1 MKRDIILSGVGGQG
15 ILSIAT
21 VIGAAALKEGLH
33 IKQAEVHGM
42 SQRGGDV
49 QSNLRISSDEILSDL
64 IPQGAADI
72 IISLEPMEA
81 LRYVPY
87 LNPEGWVIANTTPFV
102 NIDNYPEPEA
112 VLAELGK
119 RKHAIL
125 IDVDAIAKEQSSPR
139 AANIV
144 LLGAAAPFLGLDAD
158 KFEAG
163 IRSIFARKGEQI
175 VEMNLKAFRAGYEYA
190 QKTPQVMAALIPQ
203 KMFDEQLAAMDIENF
218 AQATIRQVG
227 AVGGALEKNSG
238 TEFLHLEMGVPGLP
252 PETVGV
258 EAEQQALAQG
268 HASIYPSITGIAP
281 LKSEASRFVKAFLDI
296 DVAPEGC
303 IPTVGSMQGG
313 FCLFQISSQCDP
325 KKDTILFIDPGF
337 PVQRQQVRILGIKH
351 ESFDIYDFRA
361 EKLGP
366 KLESYLKQGNV
377 AAIIYSNPNNPA
389 WICLTESELR
399 TIGELANKYDTI
411 VLEDL
416 AYMGMDFR
424 KELGHPF
431 QAPFQATAARYTDN
445 YVLMISG
452 SKIFSYAGQRIAI
465 AAISD
470 KLRNRFYPAL
480 KERYGIGRFAES
492 YALTFLYAASSGASH
507 SAQYA
512 LAAMFKAAADGKLD
526 FVGHTREY
534 AHRAHRV
541 KELFER
547 HGFHIVYDKDQDEHV
562 SDGFFFTVG
571 YGSMPSSD
579 LVAALLRYGICA
591 ISLTSTGSLQNG
603 VRVCVSQMNR
613 EEQYDLLDRRLR
625 DFAQDYARK

>member
-1 MKRDIILSGVGGQG
+1 MLPIDRSVLDSALERMDI
-15 ILSIAT
+15 
-21 VIGAAALKEGLH
+21 
-33 IKQAEVHGM
+33 
-42 SQRGGDV
+42 
-49 QSNLRISSDEILSDL
+49 
-64 IPQGAADI
+64 ADI
-72 IISLEPMEA
+72 
-81 LRYVPY
+81 
-87 LNPEGWVIANTTPFV
+87 
-102 NIDNYPEPEA
+102 
-112 VLAELGK
+112 
-119 RKHAIL
+119 
-125 IDVDAIAKEQSSPR
+125 
-139 AANIV
+139 
-144 LLGAAAPFLGLDAD
+144 
-158 KFEAG
+158 
-163 IRSIFARKGEQI
+163 
-175 VEMNLKAFRAGYEYA
+175 
-190 QKTPQVMAALIPQ
+190 
-203 KMFDEQLAAMDIENF
+203 
-218 AQATIRQVG
+218 AQATIRQ
-227 AVGGALEKNSG
+227 SG
-238 TEFLHLEMGVPGLP
+238 DIARVMETQTGMEFLHLEMGVPGLP
-252 PETVGV
+252 PEKAGV
-258 EAEQQALAQG
+258 EAECRALQSGVASQYPNMFGIPELKQQ
-268 HASIYPSITGIAP
+268 T
-281 LKSEASRFVKAFLDI
+281 SRFIRAFLDVG
-296 DVAPEGC
+296 VAPQGC
-303 IPTVGSMQGG
+303 IPTVGSMQGS
-313 FCLFQISSQCDP
+313 FTAFLLCSQLAP
-325 KKDTILFIDPGF
+325 GKDTILFIDPGF
-337 PVQRQQVRILGIKH
+337 PVQRNQVQILDIPSA
-351 ESFDIYDFRA
+351 SFDIYEYRA

-366 KLESYLKQGNV
+366 KLESYLAQGNI
-377 AAIIYSNPNNPA
+377 AAIVYSNPNNPA
-389 WICLTESELR
+389 WICLTEDELR
-399 TIGELANKYDTI
+399 TIGELATRYDAI
-411 VLEDL
+411 VIEDL
-416 AYMGMDFR
+416 AYLCMDFR
-424 KELGHPF
+424 KPLGRPF
-431 QAPFQATAARYTDN
+431 EAPYQATVARYTDN
-445 YVLMISG
+445 YILMISG

>member
-1 MKRDIILSGVGGQG
+1 
-15 ILSIAT
+15 
-21 VIGAAALKEGLH
+21 
-33 IKQAEVHGM
+33 
-42 SQRGGDV
+42 
-49 QSNLRISSDEILSDL
+49 
-64 IPQGAADI
+64 
-72 IISLEPMEA
+72 
-81 LRYVPY
+81 
-87 LNPEGWVIANTTPFV
+87 
-102 NIDNYPEPEA
+102 
-112 VLAELGK
+112 
-119 RKHAIL
+119 
-125 IDVDAIAKEQSSPR
+125 
-139 AANIV
+139 
-144 LLGAAAPFLGLDAD
+144 
-158 KFEAG
+158 
-163 IRSIFARKGEQI
+163 
-175 VEMNLKAFRAGYEYA
+175 
-190 QKTPQVMAALIPQ
+190 MAALIPQ

-337 PVQRQQVRILGIKH
+337 PVQRQQVRILGI
-351 ESFDIYDFRA
+351 
-361 EKLGP
+361 
-366 KLESYLKQGNV
+366 
-377 AAIIYSNPNNPA
+377 IYSNPNNPA

-399 TIGELANKYDTI
+399 TIGELATKYDTI